1 MSPIVKDDQ
10 VLEFTCIV
18 CPMGCRL
25 RATLKD
31 GKVCSVEGNRCPRG
45 IVYAQNEVEPKRIL
59 ISVVKV
65 SGGNL
70 PVVSV
75 KTSEPMPKEM
85 MPEAMRILSN
95 VTVQAPIKIGQIIIR
110 DFLGLKINVIATRNV
125 DPVQPS

>member
-1 MSPIVKDDQ
+1 MDPIVKDDC

-18 CPMGCRL
+18 CPIGCRL
-25 RATLKD
+25 RAVLEN
-31 GKVCSVEGNRCPRG
+31 GEVRSVEGNRCPRG
-45 IVYAQNEVEPKRIL
+45 IVYAQNEVEPKRTL

-85 MPEAMRILSN
+85 IPEAMKILSK
-95 VTVQAPIKIGQIIIR
+95 VTVQAPVKIGQIIIK
-110 DFLGLKINVIATRNV
+110 DFLGLKINVIATRNI
-125 DPVQPS
+125 DPAQPS

>member
-1 MSPIVKDDQ
+1 MTPIVKDDC

-18 CPMGCRL
+18 CPIGCRL
-25 RATLKD
+25 RVTLED
-31 GKVCSVEGNRCPRG
+31 GEVRSVEGNRCPRG
-45 IVYAQNEVEPKRIL
+45 IVYAQNEIEPKRVL

-85 MPEAMRILSN
+85 IPEAMRTLSK
-95 VTVQAPIKIGQIIIR
+95 VTVQAPVKIGQVIIK

-125 DPVQPS
+125 DPAQPS

>member
-1 MSPIVKDDQ
+1 MGPIVKDGR

-18 CPMGCRL
+18 CPLGCRL
-25 RATLKD
+25 RAILED
-31 GKVCSVEGNRCPRG
+31 GEVRSVEGNRCPRG

-85 MPEAMRILSN
+85 IPEAMRILSK
-95 VTVQAPIKIGQIIIR
+95 VTVQAPVKIGQIIIK
-110 DFLGLKINVIATRNV
+110 DFLGLKINVTATRNV
-125 DPVQPS
+125 DPAQPS

>member
-1 MSPIVKDDQ
+1 MTSIVKDDR

-18 CPMGCRL
+18 CPIGCRL
-25 RATLKD
+25 RATLED
-31 GKVCSVEGNRCPRG
+31 GEVRSVEGNRCPRG
-45 IVYAQNEVEPKRIL
+45 IVYAQNEVEPKRVL

-75 KTSEPMPKEM
+75 KTSGPMPKEM
-85 MPEAMRILSN
+85 IPEAMRTLSK
-95 VTVQAPIKIGQIIIR
+95 VTVQAPVKIGQVIIK

-125 DPVQPS
+125 D